1 MAIMESQMA
10 FPEPWSD
17 LRDGDPEN
25 DEQREALRAE
35 LAEELSA
42 GHVLH
47 DRELI
52 IVARSEANDDVLV
65 ALDDG
70 TWALV
75 HLTWRGTAERA
86 PWPTT
91 VVFSAVMDAVAA
103 MLE

>member
-1 MAIMESQMA
+1 MAIMEPQMA

-17 LRDGDPEN
+17 LRDGGPED
-25 DEQREALRAE
+25 DEQREVLQAE

-47 DRELI
+47 GREFVV
-52 IVARSEANDDVLV
+52 VARSEANDDVLV

-75 HLTWRGTAERA
+75 HLTWRGTPERPPRPA
-86 PWPTT
+86 T
-91 VVFSAVMDAVAA
+91 VVFSAVTDAVAA